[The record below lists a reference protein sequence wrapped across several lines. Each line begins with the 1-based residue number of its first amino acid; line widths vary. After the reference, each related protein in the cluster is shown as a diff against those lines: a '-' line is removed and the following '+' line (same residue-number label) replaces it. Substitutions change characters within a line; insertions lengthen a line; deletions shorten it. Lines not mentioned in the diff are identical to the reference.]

1 MISLRTRTRI
11 RRNRLRILHC
21 LLSISLLTTLI
32 ILFLYL
38 PEKQWIYPYVILVS
52 LLIDLILVLIRF
64 YFVYRRRLVT
74 TVIYNEVISEPERLI
89 SNENSSPF
97 IVSIEMDN
105 YEYNKDKEI
114 KNFETSYSSH
124 KCCSICLDDFKDGE
138 LISKLKCGHE
148 YHEKCIGIWV
158 YTKPQCPLCKKMLTT
173 DIQEII

>member
-1 MISLRTRTRI
+1 MILIGTRTRM
-11 RRNRLRILHC
+11 RRNHLRKLHC
-21 LLSISLLTTLI
+21 LFSISLLTILI

-38 PEKQWIYPYVILVS
+38 PEKQWIYPCLILVS
-52 LLIDLILVLIRF
+52 LLIDMILVLIRF
-64 YFVYRRRLVT
+64 YFVYREHLIT
-74 TVIYNEVISEPERLI
+74 TDISEPERLI
-89 SNENSSPF
+89 SNENSSSF
-97 IVSIEMDN
+97 IISIEMDN

-148 YHEKCIGIWV
+148 YHEKCIGIWI

-173 DIQEII
+173 DILEII

>member
-1 MISLRTRTRI
+1 MIGLGTRI
-11 RRNRLRILHC
+11 RRNRIRILHC

-38 PEKQWIYPYVILVS
+38 PEKQWIYPYVILGS
-52 LLIDLILVLIRF
+52 LLFDAMLVLIRF

-74 TVIYNEVISEPERLI
+74 TVIYNEVISEPE
-89 SNENSSPF
+89 NSYPF

-105 YEYNKDKEI
+105 YEYNKDNEI
-114 KNFETSYSSH
+114 SNCETNYSSH
-124 KCCSICLDDFKDGE
+124 KCCSICIDDFKDGE

-148 YHEKCIGIWV
+148 YHEKCIGIWI
-158 YTKPQCPLCKKMLTT
+158 YTKPQCPLCKKMLIT